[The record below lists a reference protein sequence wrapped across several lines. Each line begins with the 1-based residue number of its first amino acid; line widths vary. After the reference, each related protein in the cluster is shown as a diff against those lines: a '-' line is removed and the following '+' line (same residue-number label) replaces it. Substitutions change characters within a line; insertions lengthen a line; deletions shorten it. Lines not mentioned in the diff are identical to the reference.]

1 VDRGR
6 ASFARADTPV
16 APAEPP
22 ESNKEQQP
30 MRIPTWRLAFTGV
43 AITILAIAGI
53 GFATASNAPA
63 LPAANVTA
71 AEQTAA
77 PGSSAKPRDRIGG
90 LREGWTGARL
100 LRAGRHL
107 VHVEATVTDRDG
119 QLVVIHID
127 HGTVQSVGGGK
138 LTIAEAGGGSETVS
152 TSDATIVHVG
162 RKDGSLADVTVGDE
176 VFVQSRVDDGTTL
189 ARRILIVPSTG
200 S

>member
-1 VDRGR
+1 
-6 ASFARADTPV
+6 
-16 APAEPP
+16 
-22 ESNKEQQP
+22 
-30 MRIPTWRLAFTGV
+30 MRIPTWRLALTGGAV
-43 AITILAIAGI
+43 TILALAGI

-63 LPAANVTA
+63 PPAANVTTA
-71 AEQTAA
+71 AETTA
-77 PGSSAKPRDRIGG
+77 PGSSAKPGDQRARDRIAG

-107 VHVEATVTDRDG
+107 VHVEATVTDHNG

-138 LTIAEAGGGSETVS
+138 LTIAEAGGGTETVS

-176 VFVQSRVDDGTTL
+176 VFVQSRVDGGTTL
-189 ARRILIVPSTG
+189 ARRILIVPAAG